1 MTDLY
6 RGGAFGLPWNAG
18 KGAIEA
24 KYPGGKWDED
34 DKGHARYCV
43 ASKQTLL
50 KLPPPH
56 QTKELCMLIG
66 TDNTLAS
73 VTAVM
78 EPSLQSLLA
87 VVNRCRTTFGDFDA
101 VVRDEAAIQSRSNG
115 MLWTGDAPYVVRIE
129 SQNNEVGSP
138 TRVTFTSPTRRTS
151 IRKARRRS
159 RADRARRASQPEAL
173 SVSAGG
179 SPWPVAGASSVGT
192 SENERRSS
200 HSTSGRN
207 VSRSSCSNAP
217 FISCRP
223 MPVSAERT

>member
-1 MTDLY
+1 MHMRRLSILAAATCAVSPLAGAVANAGAVADLY

-34 DKGHARYCV
+34 GKGHPRYCV

-56 QTKELCMLIG
+56 QTQELCMVIG

-87 VVNRCRTTFGDFDA
+87 VVNRCRTTFGDFDS
-101 VVRDEAAIQSRSNG
+101 VVRDETAIQSRSNG
-115 MLWTGDAPYVVRIE
+115 MLWTGDAPYVVRID

-138 TRVTFTSPTRRTS
+138 TRVAFIVADEANLYTEGSKKVS
-151 IRKARRRS
+151 S
-159 RADRARRASQPEAL
+159 RP
-173 SVSAGG
+173 G
-179 SPWPVAGASSVGT
+179 S
-192 SENERRSS
+192 
-200 HSTSGRN
+200 
-207 VSRSSCSNAP
+207 
-217 FISCRP
+217 
-223 MPVSAERT
+223 

>member
-1 MTDLY
+1 MRRSSILTAVTCAGSLLAGGLANAGAVSDAY

-34 DKGHARYCV
+34 NKGRPRYCV

-56 QTKELCMLIG
+56 QAQELCMLIG

-101 VVRDEAAIQSRSNG
+101 VVRDETAIQSRSNG
-115 MLWTGDAPYVVRIE
+115 MLWTSDAPYVVRIE

-138 TRVTFTSPTRRTS
+138 TRVTFTVADEAHLYTEGAKKVS
-151 IRKARRRS
+151 S
-159 RADRARRASQPEAL
+159 RP
-173 SVSAGG
+173 G
-179 SPWPVAGASSVGT
+179 S
-192 SENERRSS
+192 
-200 HSTSGRN
+200 
-207 VSRSSCSNAP
+207 
-217 FISCRP
+217 
-223 MPVSAERT
+223 

>member
-1 MTDLY
+1 MRRSSILASVTCAGSLLASGLAHAGAVADLY

-18 KGAIEA
+18 KSAIEA

-34 DKGHARYCV
+34 GKGRARYCV
-43 ASKQTLL
+43 ASKQALL
-50 KLPPPH
+50 KLPAPH

-101 VVRDEAAIQSRSNG
+101 VVRDEAAIQSRSNA
-115 MLWTGDAPYVVRIE
+115 MLWTSERPYVVRIE

-138 TRVTFTSPTRRTS
+138 TLVTFTVADEANLYTEGAKKVS
-151 IRKARRRS
+151 S
-159 RADRARRASQPEAL
+159 RP
-173 SVSAGG
+173 G
-179 SPWPVAGASSVGT
+179 S
-192 SENERRSS
+192 
-200 HSTSGRN
+200 
-207 VSRSSCSNAP
+207 
-217 FISCRP
+217 
-223 MPVSAERT
+223 